1 LRQARGAAGN
11 IRQLL
16 LDHGIDEWVDAVV
29 VAARA
34 SVARSPMRFRKAYVV
49 SIDDIVEFVMGRAR
63 WVSTATVLRATAS
76 LVEPSDLVRPEGP
89 GEASQAP

>member
-1 LRQARGAAGN
+1 
-11 IRQLL
+11 
-16 LDHGIDEWVDAVV
+16 
-29 VAARA
+29 
-34 SVARSPMRFRKAYVV
+34 MRFRKAYVV
-49 SIDDIVEFVMGRAR
+49 SIDDIVGFVMGRAR